1 MLEEVSKRSL
11 ELKFNKTKLLRN
23 RADIKNEHFWRLAQ
37 KTEKKKGGLSIIKGP
52 DGKIETERDKVVAI
66 TELAKVFLGQKSSMF
81 ESQGQQIL
89 KEITVK
95 NSTNYGKWI
104 KKSKDEFE
112 FENVVCAPCSK
123 EKIMEIIIIIK
134 LIRAPGVDGVLTTM
148 LKNASDKFISKLT
161 KMINI
166 FLTNGDVPA
175 ILNTGKMTFID
186 KKEPSLEISKK

>member
-1 MLEEVSKRSL
+1 MCHCGRSKCACW
-11 ELKFNKTKLLRN
+11 TPT
-23 RADIKNEHFWRLAQ
+23 A
-37 KTEKKKGGLSIIKGP
+37 
-52 DGKIETERDKVVAI
+52 
-66 TELAKVFLGQKSSMF
+66 AKVFLGQKSSIF
-81 ESQGQQIL
+81 ESHGQQIL
-89 KEITVK
+89 KERTVK

-148 LKNASDKFISKLT
+148 LKNASDKFIIKLME
-161 KMINI
+161 MINI
-166 FLTNGDVPA
+166 CLTNGDVPA
-175 ILNTGKMTFID
+175 ILNTGKMTLID